1 MYRILQLLI
10 IQRYATNDFTLL
22 KPTATLL
29 LLIKNYHS
37 TNLSEAATFQNRML
51 TSYQKAL
58 AAIAE
63 DCLSLRSKRVP
74 QARQVLYEFDTVI
87 RIIFGGAKTF
97 LVRSLVTKNEHE

>member
-1 MYRILQLLI
+1 
-10 IQRYATNDFTLL
+10 
-22 KPTATLL
+22 
-29 LLIKNYHS
+29 
-37 TNLSEAATFQNRML
+37 ML

-74 QARQVLYEFDTVI
+74 QALQVLYEFDTVI